1 MTLESGLAG
10 KGAALGAA
18 FLWAITVTVFTFA
31 ARRIGAQVVNAV
43 RLVLAA
49 ALLLLFHW
57 IFMGS
62 PWPTG
67 LSSAGTA
74 WLLLSGLV
82 GFAVA
87 DGLGLESFVE
97 IGPHLGMLIQTMAP
111 ILSATLAWAVLGQ
124 NLSWAKGGA
133 IFVTLAG
140 IALVVAGP
148 DEHASRRS
156 RSRAWGLL
164 LALGATLGQSLGQ
177 FTALKGMAA
186 GTGPFSGLVI
196 RVAAGAVGS
205 VVYLALRGKLRLAG
219 AWGDGHTLAQILIGT
234 ALGPIIG
241 GFLAMYAIAHAPLGP
256 ASTLL
261 SVVPIFLLPLSWA
274 FFHERITVRAVTGTL
289 LTVSG
294 AAGLFLVK

>member
-1 MTLESGLAG
+1 MTLDSGLAG
-10 KGAALGAA
+10 KAAALGAA

-49 ALLLLFHW
+49 LLLLILHW
-57 IFMGS
+57 IFFGS
-62 PWPTG
+62 PWPAG
-67 LSSAGTA
+67 LGVSDTA

-97 IGPHLGMLIQTMAP
+97 IGPHLGMLVQTLAP
-111 ILSATLAWAVLGQ
+111 VLSAALAWGLLGQ
-124 NLSWAKGGA
+124 HLSWAKGGA
-133 IFVTLAG
+133 ILVTLAG

-148 DEHASRRS
+148 DEHSS
-156 RSRAWGLL
+156 HHSRAWGLM

-177 FTALKGMAA
+177 FTSFKGMA
-186 GTGPFSGLVI
+186 GGVGPFPALVI
-196 RVAAGAVGS
+196 RVTAGAVGS
-205 VVYLALRGKLRLAG
+205 MVYLLLRGNLRFAG
-219 AWGDGHTLAQILIGT
+219 AWGDRRILAQILTGT

-261 SVVPIFLLPLSWA
+261 SVVPIFLLPLSRI
-274 FFHERITVRAVTGTL
+274 FFHEPITLRAVAGTL
-289 LTVSG
+289 LTVGG
-294 AAGLFLVK
+294 AAGLFLAR